1 MAISKAQQERLVKAG
16 ELLEDAFESI
26 VIMGID
32 EQDRKGAWLRVRGD
46 ATVATAGLDAALAL
60 QEATKE
66 AFAQVKK
73 KMRDQ

>member
-26 VIMGID
+26 VIVGID
-32 EQDRKGAWLRVRGD
+32 EQDRRGAWLRVHND
-46 ATVATAGLDAALAL
+46 ELSSL

-66 AFAQVKK
+66 AFDQVKR
-73 KMRDQ
+73 KMRK